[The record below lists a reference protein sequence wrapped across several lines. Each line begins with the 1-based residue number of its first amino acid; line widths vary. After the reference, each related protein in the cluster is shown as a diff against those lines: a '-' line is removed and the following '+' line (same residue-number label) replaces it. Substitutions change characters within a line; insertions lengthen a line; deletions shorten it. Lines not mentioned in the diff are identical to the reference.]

1 MQIYKIKIII
11 LLILFKNLFIFNSS
25 YSQQIISIDLN
36 TKYQTIKGFGAS
48 DAWNCDYVG
57 KYWNDSIKEKIA
69 ELLFSKDFDNQGNP
83 IGIGLSRW
91 RFNIGAGSFE
101 QGNLSN
107 IELVERRVECFLNQD
122 GTYDWNKQLGQQ
134 YFLKKALEYGVE
146 ELVAFINSPPIFFT
160 KNGRANSDNKLKG
173 GSTNLKDSYYSKYV
187 NFITDILV
195 HFANEGITFSQVSP
209 INEPQ
214 YEWNKGQ
221 EGCPWQNHEIK
232 KLIYVLDSTLNSKNL
247 PTKILFPEAATYYD
261 LYKINNNLNT
271 SNQIQEFFDK
281 ESKLYCGNLKKL
293 LNGIC
298 CHSYFT
304 DYNDD
309 LIRQARTNAWNIA
322 NKYEIELYQTEY
334 SLLSRHFNTKIENS
348 LFLAKMIYADL
359 TIANVSI
366 WDFWTALE
374 RERWN
379 HLNRFYLI
387 RLIPSEG
394 DYGDLTKGGTIEIDK
409 NLWVLGNFSRF
420 IRPGYKRIKLIGA
433 EDLSSFMGTAFISND
448 LKQLIVVLINYSF
461 DSKFIKLRINNN
473 YNNCIKINS
482 ITGYITDS
490 QLNLQKQ
497 KINKNKI
504 KIPSKSVVTIV
515 IDLY

>member
-1 MQIYKIKIII
+1 MLIFKIKKII
-11 LLILFKNLFIFNSS
+11 LIILIEISLFINISL
-25 YSQQIISIDLN
+25 SQQIITVDLD

-107 IELVERRVECFLNQD
+107 IELEERRVECFLNQD
-122 GTYDWNKQLGQQ
+122 GTYNWNKQLGQQ

-146 ELVAFINSPPIFFT
+146 ELIAFVNSPPIFFT
-160 KNGRANSDNKLKG
+160 KNGKANSDNKSKG

-195 HFANEGITFSQVSP
+195 HFANEGINFSQVSP

-232 KLIYVLDSTLNSKNL
+232 RLICALDSAFNSKNL
-247 PTKILFPEAATYYD
+247 HTKILFPEAATYYD
-261 LYKINNNLNT
+261 LYKIHDNPNT

-281 ESKLYCGNLKKL
+281 ESKLYIGNLKKL
-293 LNGIC
+293 LNGVC

-304 DYNDD
+304 DYNDE
-309 LIRQARTNAWNIA
+309 IIKETRSNAWNKA
-322 NKYEIELYQTEY
+322 NKYGIELYQTEY
-334 SLLSRHFNTKIENS
+334 SLLSRYFDSKFENS
-348 LFLAKMIYADL
+348 LFLAKIIYADL

-366 WDFWTALE
+366 WDFWTTLE

-387 RLIPSEG
+387 RLIPKDG
-394 DYGDLTKGGTIEIDK
+394 NYGDLTKGGTIEIDK
-409 NLWVLGNFSRF
+409 NLWILGNFSRF
-420 IRPGYKRIKLIGA
+420 IRPGYTRIKLIGA
-433 EDLSSFMGTAFISND
+433 NDLSSFMGTAFISND
-448 LKQLIVVLINYSF
+448 LQQLVIVLINYSGN
-461 DSKFIKLRINNN
+461 KKRIKLQLKNNSN
-473 YNNCIKINS
+473 HVKIKNIS
-482 ITGYITDS
+482 TYITNS

-497 KINKNKI
+497 AINNKNI
-504 KIPSKSVVTIV
+504 INLPAKSVVTV
-515 IDLY
+515 VTNLK